1 MIRQATVADA
11 KSVLPIINIVFEEM
25 EMPLFQKIPLE
36 DLFGIL
42 EQAFAMPEYRYSY
55 ANTLVYEE
63 DGQVLGIVVGFPEE
77 KEAHID
83 DALAPLFPQI
93 GLPETTR
100 FFTDKEAQP
109 EEWYLDTLAVAE
121 HAQGHG
127 VGTKLLKALPDY
139 LKARGEKKISLSVDL
154 QNPGAKKLYE
164 RMGFVKQGDLMI
176 GDHQY
181 DHMIKQL

>member
-109 EEWYLDTLAVAE
+109 GEW
-121 HAQGHG
+121 
-127 VGTKLLKALPDY
+127 
-139 LKARGEKKISLSVDL
+139 I
-154 QNPGAKKLYE
+154 
-164 RMGFVKQGDLMI
+164 
-176 GDHQY
+176 
-181 DHMIKQL
+181 